1 MKINIFYLTIIL
13 LINILFSTLSF
24 GDNQFNFNISE
35 IEIIDN
41 GNIIKGTKKGI
52 ATTNDGLSIEA
63 DEFIFFKNTNTL
75 KAYGNVKFLDP
86 KKKSE
91 IFADKLIYIKNKEI
105 ISAEGSVKI
114 FDFNKKINIF
124 ADNVV
129 FDQINN
135 IIKSNKNS
143 KAIYDEINT
152 IYADSFNYDKNANIL
167 KALGRVKAK
176 NEILGYSIFAKELSY
191 LRNEKKIISK
201 GETTALLENGYKI
214 ESKDISYL
222 INDNS
227 LSSNFKTKIYDKKSN
242 VYSLD
247 KFKYF
252 LNNKVLKGENILII
266 TNYDLPKSDKLFF
279 SSAIIDLKNQ
289 EFVGKDTKINIH
301 KNVFDNSEND
311 PRLIGVSSSGDEENT
326 IINKGIFTSC
336 KENGDCPPWSIQASK
351 IEHDKIKKQIS
362 YENAVLKIY
371 NLPVLYFPKFFHP
384 DPSVK
389 RQSGLLKPKLNNSNI
404 LGSSVSLP
412 YYKVISENKDITFE
426 PTFFDSDVTLYQS
439 EYRQLNK
446 NSKLISDFGF
456 VKNYKSNTT
465 KKTKNLSHL
474 FVKYDLDLELSSF
487 NSSDLAIN
495 IERVSSD
502 MYPKIF
508 TSYLTKSEV
517 RPKNLDTLN
526 NNVKLFLDHNDYYF
540 ESGFQTFEKL
550 KTKNSD
556 RYQFILPYYNF
567 NKTVSQNYFE
577 GSLNLYSNGSNDLN
591 ETNSL
596 KTSIINDL
604 NYNSNDF
611 VSKLGLKSNYNFNIK
626 NLNSLGKKTS
636 NYKSS
641 PQVELISL
649 FNFNVSLPLLKNA
662 EKYTNLITPKI
673 NFKLNPSDMKD
684 SSSSDNLVNV
694 NNVFSPNRLG
704 LSDTF
709 EAGRSLTVG
718 LDFKKEYKS
727 NKVENLEKYF
737 EFKLATVFRDKE
749 ENFISNKSTL
759 NRKNSNLFGSIENKV
774 SNYIKFGYNFSVDND
789 YSSFEYNDFNATFS
803 LNNIVTG
810 FSFIEENGEIG
821 DTNNLSSYVDY
832 KIDDNNIL
840 SFKTR
845 RNRKINLTE
854 YYDLVYE
861 YKNDCLTAGIK
872 YNKTYY
878 SDGDLKPSEN
888 LLFTITLV
896 PITSYEYK
904 ADELLEN

>member
-1 MKINIFYLTIIL
+1 MKLNIFYFAIIL
-13 LINILFSTLSF
+13 FINNLICTLSF
-24 GDNQFNFNISE
+24 GNDQFNFNVSE
-35 IEIIDN
+35 IEIVDN
-41 GNIIKGTKKGI
+41 GNIIKGIKKGI

-63 DEFIFFKNTNTL
+63 DEFTFFKNTNTL
-75 KAYGNVKFLDP
+75 NASGNVKFFDS
-86 KKKSE
+86 KKQTE
-91 IFADKLIYIKNKEI
+91 IFADKIIYFKNKEI
-105 ISAEGSVKI
+105 INAEGKVKI
-114 FDFNKKINIF
+114 LDPDKKIKII

-129 FDQINN
+129 YNQINN
-135 IIKSNKNS
+135 IIKTKQNS
-143 KAIYDEINT
+143 KAIYDENNI
-152 IYADSFNYDKNANIL
+152 IYADSFSYDKNANIL
-167 KALGRVKAK
+167 KATGKVKAK
-176 NEILGYSIFAKELSY
+176 NEILGYSIFAEALSY
-191 LRNEKKIISK
+191 FRNEKRIISK
-201 GETTALLENGYKI
+201 GKTTAIIDDEYKI
-214 ESKDISYL
+214 ESKDVSYL
-222 INDNS
+222 IYENS

-242 VYSLD
+242 VYYLE
-247 KFKYF
+247 KFNYL
-252 LNNKVLKGENILII
+252 LNNKVLKGEDILII
-266 TNYDLPKSDKLFF
+266 TNYNLPESDKLFF

-289 EFVGKDTKINIH
+289 QFVGKDTKVNIH
-301 KNVFDNSEND
+301 KNVFDNTEND
-311 PRLIGVSSSGDEENT
+311 PRLIGVSSSGDEKNI

-336 KENGDCPPWSIQASK
+336 KENDDCPPWSLQASK
-351 IEHDKIKKQIS
+351 IEHNKVKKQIS
-362 YENAVLKIY
+362 YENAVLRIY

-412 YYKVISENKDITFE
+412 YYKVISKNKDITFE

-439 EYRQLNK
+439 EYRQVNK
-446 NSKLISDFGF
+446 DSKLISDIGF

-474 FVKYDLDLELSSF
+474 FAKYDLDLKLDNF

-502 MYPKIF
+502 RYPKIF

-526 NNVKLFLDHNDYYF
+526 SNIKLFLDHNDFYF
-540 ESGFQTFEKL
+540 ESGFQAFEKL

-567 NKTVSQNYFE
+567 NRTVSQNYFK
-577 GSLNLYSNGSNDLN
+577 GNLNLYSNGSNDLN

-611 VSKLGLKSNYNFNIK
+611 ISKLGLKSNYNFYIK

-636 NYKSS
+636 TYKSS
-641 PQVELISL
+641 PQIDLISL
-649 FNFNVSLPLLKNA
+649 FNASVSLPLMKNT
-662 EKYTNLITPKI
+662 EKYTNLITPKL
-673 NFKLNPSDMKD
+673 NFKLNPGDMKD
-684 SSSSDNLVNV
+684 SSSSDNLVDV
-694 NNVFSPNRLG
+694 SNVFALNRLG

-718 LDFKKEYKS
+718 LDFKKDYKN
-727 NKVENLEKYF
+727 NKAENFEKYF

-759 NRKNSNLFGSIENKV
+759 NKKNSNLFGSIENKL
-774 SNYIKFGYNFSVDND
+774 SNHIKFGYNFSVDND

-821 DTNNLSSYVDY
+821 DTNNLSSFIDY
-832 KIDDNNIL
+832 KIDNSNTL

-888 LLFTITLV
+888 LLFTITLI
-896 PITSYEYK
+896 PLTSYEYK
-904 ADELLEN
+904 ANELLEN

>member
-1 MKINIFYLTIIL
+1 MKINIFYFVV
-13 LINILFSTLSF
+13 ILFINNLLSTLSF
-24 GDNQFNFNISE
+24 GNDQFNFDVSE

-41 GNIIKGTKKGI
+41 GNIIKGIKKGI

-75 KAYGNVKFLDP
+75 NASGNVKFLDS
-86 KKKSE
+86 KRQTE
-91 IFADKLIYIKNKEI
+91 IFADNIIYIKNKEI
-105 ISAEGSVKI
+105 INAKGNVKI
-114 FDFNKKINIF
+114 LDLNKNIKIF
-124 ADNVV
+124 ADNVELN
-129 FDQINN
+129 QINS
-135 IIKSNKNS
+135 IIKTRQNS
-143 KAIYDEINT
+143 KAIYDKNNI
-152 IYADSFNYDKNANIL
+152 IYADSFSYDKNSNIL
-167 KALGRVKAK
+167 KATGKVKAK
-176 NEILGYSIFAKELSY
+176 NEILGYNIFTETLSY

-201 GETTALLENGYKI
+201 GKTTAIIDDEYKI
-214 ESKDISYL
+214 ESKDVSYL
-222 INDNS
+222 INENS
-227 LSSNFKTKIYDKKSN
+227 LASNFKTKIYDKESN
-242 VYSLD
+242 VYYLE
-247 KFKYF
+247 KFNY
-252 LNNKVLKGENILII
+252 LLSNKVLKGEDILII
-266 TNYDLPKSDKLFF
+266 TNYNLPESDKLFF

-289 EFVGKDTKINIH
+289 QFVGKDTQINIH

-311 PRLIGVSSSGDEENT
+311 PRLIGVSSSGDEKNVT
-326 IINKGIFTSC
+326 INKGVFTSC
-336 KENGDCPPWSIQASK
+336 KENEDCPPWSLQASK
-351 IEHDKIKKQIS
+351 IEHNKVKKQIS

-389 RQSGLLKPKLNNSNI
+389 RQSGLLKPRLNNSNI

-426 PTFFDSDVTLYQS
+426 PTFFDSDVTLYQT
-439 EYRQLNK
+439 EYRQVDK

-474 FVKYDLDLELSSF
+474 FVKYDLDLKLNSF

-502 MYPKIF
+502 RYPKIF

-526 NNVKLFLDHNDYYF
+526 NNIKLFLDHNDFYF

-567 NKTVSQNYFE
+567 NRTISQNYFK
-577 GSLNLYSNGSNDLN
+577 GSFNLYSNGSNDLN

-611 VSKLGLKSNYNFNIK
+611 ISKLGIKSNYNFNIK

-636 NYKSS
+636 TYKSS
-641 PQVELISL
+641 PQIELISL
-649 FNFNVSLPLLKNA
+649 FNASVSLPLIKNT
-662 EKYTNLITPKI
+662 EKYSNLITPKL
-673 NFKLNPSDMKD
+673 NFKFNPSDMKD
-684 SSSSDNLVNV
+684 SSSSDNLVDI
-694 NNVFSPNRLG
+694 NNVFSLNRLG

-718 LDFKKEYKS
+718 LDFKKDYKN
-727 NKVENLEKYF
+727 NKAENLEKYF
-737 EFKLATVFRDKE
+737 EFKLATVFRDKQ

-759 NRKNSNLFGSIENKV
+759 NRKNSNIFGSIENKL
-774 SNYIKFGYNFSVDND
+774 SNNLKFGYNFSVDNN

-821 DTNNLSSYVDY
+821 DTNNLSSYIDY
-832 KIDDNNIL
+832 KIDNNNTL

-888 LLFTITLV
+888 LLFTITLI
-896 PITSYEYK
+896 PLTSYEYK
-904 ADELLEN
+904 ANELLEN